1 MVYKNCTVIN
11 SAFPIMLWLCRYV
24 QTVKKNVDDAVNKQ
38 KTAASSVKV
47 LLSSSSP
54 MAASWRV
61 AWPQAYGMLLCSVV
75 M

>member
-1 MVYKNCTVIN
+1 MS

-47 LLSSSSP
+47 VLCPSSP
-54 MAASWRV
+54 MAAFWHV
-61 AWPQAYGMLLCSVV
+61 ARPQAFGMLLCIAI